1 MDLKSLHS
9 LLAPV
14 LGFIT
19 DLTPSMIGAAT
30 AQAWKPGVPFR
41 QRFVQ
46 WVVGSTVSY
55 YATLAIV
62 AATGW
67 SGFVAQSIAFSIAL
81 LAFDATPRIL
91 KSVSDALATLPHRI
105 ADKFLPKKED

>member
-1 MDLKSLHS
+1 MDMKTILVAVSS
-9 LLAPV
+9 
-14 LGFIT
+14 FIA

-41 QRFVQ
+41 QRLLQ
-46 WVVGSTVSY
+46 WIVGSTVSY
-55 YATLAIV
+55 YATLAIIAV
-62 AATGW
+62 TSW
-67 SGFVAQSIAFSIAL
+67 NDFVAQSIAFSIAL

-91 KSVSDALATLPHRI
+91 KAVVDALAAIPQRL